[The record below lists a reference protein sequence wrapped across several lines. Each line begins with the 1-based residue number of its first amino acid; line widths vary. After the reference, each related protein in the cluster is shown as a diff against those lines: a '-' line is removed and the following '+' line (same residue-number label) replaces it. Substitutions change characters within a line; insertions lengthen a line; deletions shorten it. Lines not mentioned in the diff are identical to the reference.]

1 MRLPD
6 AKTWVRIALM
16 LIAIS
21 FVTYMIFIPTVD
33 AIASAIREKPKRT
46 FQSPTELTFA
56 EQVRLRTIEGFT
68 AFWFFALGAS
78 IGSFLNVVVYRM
90 PLGKSLVMTGSR
102 CPTCGTP
109 ISRRDN
115 VPILGWLMLGGRCR
129 ACQSPISLRYPTVEI
144 VVGSLFLVLY
154 FVELISGGWN
164 LPIRQRNMY
173 AGVVWIVFYT
183 KWDLVTIY
191 LYHCAMLSMLLT
203 LALIAFDQ
211 RRLLKKSLARFSF
224 LIAAPAVVFPHLL
237 LVKIPAASFGI
248 AMPICSQAWL
258 VFLTAAIASRSS

>member
-102 CPTCGTP
+102 CPTH
-109 ISRRDN
+109 
-115 VPILGWLMLGGRCR
+115 
-129 ACQSPISLRYPTVEI
+129 Q
-144 VVGSLFLVLY
+144 SLFKENGASLNKAEDY
-154 FVELISGGWN
+154 SRF
-164 LPIRQRNMY
+164 
-173 AGVVWIVFYT
+173 
-183 KWDLVTIY
+183 
-191 LYHCAMLSMLLT
+191 
-203 LALIAFDQ
+203 AFE
-211 RRLLKKSLARFSF
+211 
-224 LIAAPAVVFPHLL
+224 AP
-237 LVKIPAASFGI
+237 G
-248 AMPICSQAWL
+248 
-258 VFLTAAIASRSS
+258 